1 MTGSLGALFT
11 FTVSEDF
18 KIEGSTVAVTAQSAT
33 ANLGISQVLT
43 NTGSEPVLA
52 GGIAAVLDEGGT
64 LVGKA
69 SFDEQRLLP
78 GERVTFRAE
87 YPAELKAG
95 RYRALASFQ
104 YEEKVMTNSR
114 DFTVP

>member
-1 MTGSLGALFT
+1 MTELKQYRISAKSAAEL
-11 FTVSEDF
+11 VSSIED
-18 KIEGSTVAVTAQSAT
+18 GV
-33 ANLGISQVLT
+33 
-43 NTGSEPVLA
+43 A
-52 GGIAAVLDEGGT
+52 GG
-64 LVGKA
+64 
-69 SFDEQRLLP
+69 RLLP

-104 YEEKVMTNSR
+104 YEEKVITNSR